1 LLGLPNACFF
11 ALPFT
16 TVPFGRRMLPA
27 DIRLASPSLLAFGVL
42 PAMQLPKALRF
53 PAVALV
59 PSPGRKDGVTAFS
72 MTLPR

>member
-1 LLGLPNACFF
+1 MLALPNAGLF
-11 ALPFT
+11 ALPATALAFSL
-16 TVPFGRRMLPA
+16 RMLPA
-27 DIRLASPSLLAFGVL
+27 DLHLASPSLLAFGVL